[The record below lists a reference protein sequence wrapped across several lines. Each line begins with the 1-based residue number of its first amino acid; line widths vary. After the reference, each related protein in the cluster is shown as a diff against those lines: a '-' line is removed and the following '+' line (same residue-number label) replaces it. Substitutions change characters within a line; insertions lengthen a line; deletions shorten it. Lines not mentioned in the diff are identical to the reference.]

1 MIEQITSRQNL
12 NAAYLQ
18 VYRNK
23 GSGGVDGKSVYDL
36 HQILR
41 TNQTRDKTQIK
52 SGSYPVSPILGVE
65 YPKGNGK
72 TRLLGIPT
80 VVDRVYQQAL
90 LQVLQ
95 PVFEAGFQT
104 HSYGFR
110 PSRNAQ
116 QGVLRSLENINA
128 GYQHIV
134 DIDLRSFFDEVE
146 HYVLLELNFKEVK
159 CKLTMKLLRSFLRAP
174 IQINGRLHKR
184 RKVEFV
190 GPSLSVY

>member
-1 MIEQITSRQNL
+1 MIRQITSRQNL

-41 TNQTRDKTQIK
+41 TNQTRDITQIE
-52 SGSYPVSPILGVE
+52 SGSYQVAPILGVE

-90 LQVLQ
+90 LQV
-95 PVFEAGFQT
+95 
-104 HSYGFR
+104 
-110 PSRNAQ
+110 
-116 QGVLRSLENINA
+116 
-128 GYQHIV
+128 
-134 DIDLRSFFDEVE
+134 
-146 HYVLLELNFKEVK
+146 
-159 CKLTMKLLRSFLRAP
+159 
-174 IQINGRLHKR
+174 RL
-184 RKVEFV
+184 VV
-190 GPSLSVY
+190 